1 MTDRP
6 GRHALIISG
15 TMSRFSRARSQ
26 VLSSRGFAEATW
38 LPGIFGQG
46 NAPDCTGPPMLENL
60 LLAHQNAWRLIA
72 SAGVAMGVFE
82 DDATYLGTEPQI
94 DARGTMLSP
103 ILRLE
108 HIILL
113 QSTLFLCRHT
123 RLHDH
128 EDLDAQ

>member
-1 MTDRP
+1 MTDRT

-38 LPGIFGQG
+38 LPDLWAGQCAG
-46 NAPDCTGPPMLENL
+46 LPDHPCSRTYSLPTRK
-60 LLAHQNAWRLIA
+60 HA

-94 DARGTMLSP
+94 DARGTIAEPDS
-103 ILRLE
+103 
-108 HIILL
+108 
-113 QSTLFLCRHT
+113 Q
-123 RLHDH
+123 
-128 EDLDAQ
+128 A